1 MRRFIVSTQ
10 IALGMYDE
18 ALSTYNEIE
27 RHLGADTINNKRA
40 RLIFSQRNQRPVPPI
55 LEGQALS
62 ILFRN
67 PYDWCNLVGRSR
79 QFHDQSLSC
88 LLRFYLAVA

>member
-40 RLIFSQRNQRPVPPI
+40 RLIFSQRNQ
-55 LEGQALS
+55 
-62 ILFRN
+62 
-67 PYDWCNLVGRSR
+67 
-79 QFHDQSLSC
+79 
-88 LLRFYLAVA
+88 